1 MRNILISITLISG
14 LVFTSLIK
22 NKTRLLEKELF
33 YLDNEIN
40 SLNFNLN
47 EASLDFE
54 YLTTPKHIS
63 LLAKDFLDEDFSYY
77 KESQIKKPIKPE
89 KDLAILKKSKND
101 NTVSQFSTEESV
113 NKKSNVANEID
124 NRQLLITKKIEI
136 QITGDAFAGEE
147 TVKYLAILKKL
158 KTNNTFSQLST
169 EKSVNKKSN
178 VAKEI
183 DNRQLLA
190 TKKIET
196 QITEDAFTGEETI
209 KYLVILKKLK
219 NNNTVSQL
227 STEESINK
235 KSNVAKEIDNRQ
247 LQGSKKISVSKKVH
261 NWVGLQI
268 VKSFFGIPAIP
279 VR

>member
-1 MRNILISITLISG
+1 MRNILILITLISG
-14 LVFTSLIK
+14 LIFTSLVK
-22 NKTRLLEKELF
+22 NKTRLLEKELL

-47 EASLDFE
+47 EVSLDFE
-54 YLTTPKHIS
+54 YLTTPKRIS
-63 LLAKDFLDEDFSYY
+63 LLVKNFLDENFSYY
-77 KESQIKKPIKPE
+77 KESQIKKSVEPE
-89 KDLAILKKSKND
+89 KDLAILKKLKND
-101 NTVSQFSTEESV
+101 N
-113 NKKSNVANEID
+113 
-124 NRQLLITKKIEI
+124 
-136 QITGDAFAGEE
+136 AF
-147 TVKYLAILKKL
+147 T
-158 KTNNTFSQLST
+158 QLST

-190 TKKIET
+190 TKNIET

-209 KYLVILKKLK
+209 KYLAILKKLK

-235 KSNVAKEIDNRQ
+235 TLNVTKEIDNRQ

-261 NWVGLQI
+261 NWAGLQI
-268 VKSFFGIPAIP
+268 IKSFFGIPAIP
-279 VR
+279 VK

>member
-1 MRNILISITLISG
+1 MRNILILIILLSG
-14 LVFTSLIK
+14 LIFTSLIK

-77 KESQIKKPIKPE
+77 KESQIKKPIKLE

-101 NTVSQFSTEESV
+101 NTISQFSAEESV
-113 NKKSNVANEID
+113 NKKSNVAKEID

-136 QITGDAFAGEE
+136 QITGDAF
-147 TVKYLAILKKL
+147 
-158 KTNNTFSQLST
+158 
-169 EKSVNKKSN
+169 
-178 VAKEI
+178 
-183 DNRQLLA
+183 
-190 TKKIET
+190 
-196 QITEDAFTGEETI
+196 TGEETI
-209 KYLVILKKLK
+209 KYLAILKKSK

-227 STEESINK
+227 NTEESVNK
-235 KSNVAKEIDNRQ
+235 KSNIAKEIDNRQ
-247 LQGSKKISVSKKVH
+247 SQGSKEIAVSQKVH
-261 NWVGLQI
+261 NWMGLQI
-268 VKSFFGIPAIP
+268 VKSLLGIPTIP
-279 VR
+279 VK

>member
-1 MRNILISITLISG
+1 MRNILILITLISG
-14 LVFTSLIK
+14 LIFTSLVK
-22 NKTRLLEKELF
+22 NKTRLLEKELL

-113 NKKSNVANEID
+113 NKKSNVA
-124 NRQLLITKKIEI
+124 
-136 QITGDAFAGEE
+136 
-147 TVKYLAILKKL
+147 
-158 KTNNTFSQLST
+158 
-169 EKSVNKKSN
+169 
-178 VAKEI
+178 KEI
-183 DNRQLLA
+183 DNRQSQGL
-190 TKKIET
+190 KKI
-196 QITEDAFTGEETI
+196 A
-209 KYLVILKKLK
+209 
-219 NNNTVSQL
+219 
-227 STEESINK
+227 
-235 KSNVAKEIDNRQ
+235 
-247 LQGSKKISVSKKVH
+247 VSKKVH

-268 VKSFFGIPAIP
+268 VKSFLGIPAIP
-279 VR
+279 VK

>member
-22 NKTRLLEKELF
+22 NKTRLLEKELL

-77 KESQIKKPIKPE
+77 KESQIKKSIKPE

-101 NTVSQFSTEESV
+101 NTVSQLNTEESV

-136 QITGDAFAGEE
+136 QIT
-147 TVKYLAILKKL
+147 
-158 KTNNTFSQLST
+158 
-169 EKSVNKKSN
+169 
-178 VAKEI
+178 
-183 DNRQLLA
+183 
-190 TKKIET
+190 
-196 QITEDAFTGEETI
+196 EDAFTGEETI
-209 KYLVILKKLK
+209 KYLAILKKSK
-219 NNNTVSQL
+219 NANTVSQFDIG
-227 STEESINK
+227 ESINK
-235 KSNVAKEIDNRQ
+235 NSNLAKKIDNRQ
-247 LQGSKKISVSKKVH
+247 LQGSKEIAVSKKVH
-261 NWVGLQI
+261 NWLGLQI
-268 VKSFFGIPAIP
+268 VKSLLGIPAIP
-279 VR
+279 VK

>member
-1 MRNILISITLISG
+1 MRNILILITLISG
-14 LVFTSLIK
+14 LIFTSLIK
-22 NKTRLLEKELF
+22 NKTRLLEKELL

-113 NKKSNVANEID
+113 NKKSNIAKEID

-136 QITGDAFAGEE
+136 QITGDAFVGEE
-147 TVKYLAILKKL
+147 TVKYLAILKKS
-158 KTNNTFSQLST
+158 KNDNTVSQFST
-169 EKSVNKKSN
+169 EESVNKKSN
-178 VAKEI
+178 IAKEI
-183 DNRQLLA
+183 DNRQ
-190 TKKIET
+190 
-196 QITEDAFTGEETI
+196 
-209 KYLVILKKLK
+209 
-219 NNNTVSQL
+219 S
-227 STEESINK
+227 
-235 KSNVAKEIDNRQ
+235 
-247 LQGSKKISVSKKVH
+247 QGSKEIAVSQKVH
-261 NWVGLQI
+261 NWMGLQI
-268 VKSFFGIPAIP
+268 VKLLLGIPAIP
-279 VR
+279 VK

>member
-1 MRNILISITLISG
+1 MRNILILITLISG
-14 LVFTSLIK
+14 LIFTSLVK
-22 NKTRLLEKELF
+22 NKTRLLEKELL

-63 LLAKDFLDEDFSYY
+63 LLVKNFLDENFSYY
-77 KESQIKKPIKPE
+77 KESQIKKSIKPE
-89 KDLAILKKSKND
+89 KDLAILKKLKND
-101 NTVSQFSTEESV
+101 NTFT
-113 NKKSNVANEID
+113 
-124 NRQLLITKKIEI
+124 
-136 QITGDAFAGEE
+136 
-147 TVKYLAILKKL
+147 
-158 KTNNTFSQLST
+158 QLST

-190 TKKIET
+190 TKNIGI
-196 QITEDAFTGEETI
+196 QITEDSFTGEETI
-209 KYLVILKKLK
+209 KYLAILKKLK
-219 NNNTVSQL
+219 KDNAVSQL

-235 KSNVAKEIDNRQ
+235 KSNVAKEIDNRH

-261 NWVGLQI
+261 NWAGLQI
-268 VKSFFGIPAIP
+268 IKSFFGIPAIP
-279 VR
+279 VK